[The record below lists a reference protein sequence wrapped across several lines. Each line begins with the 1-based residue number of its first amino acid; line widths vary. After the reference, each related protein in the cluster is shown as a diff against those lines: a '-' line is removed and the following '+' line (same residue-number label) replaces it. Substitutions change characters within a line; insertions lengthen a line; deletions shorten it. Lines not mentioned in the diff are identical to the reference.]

1 MILNLSQNELKNLQE
16 KLQNEYNSYKDKNL
30 KLDMSRGKPG
40 KEQLDLSEKMLTV
53 ISKNEDCFDAA
64 GNDCRNYGLLDGI
77 AEAKKMFA
85 DIFDCNISEVI
96 VGGNSSLNMM
106 YDLVVKALLLGVAN
120 GEKAWGKYE
129 KIKFLCPSPG
139 YDRHFAI
146 CQSLN
151 IEMITIPML
160 KNGPDMDL
168 IEKLV
173 KNDETIK
180 GMWCVPKYSNPE
192 GKTYSDD
199 VVKRLAGLKTAA
211 KDFRIFWDN
220 AYMLHDIGNESD
232 KLLNILDEAKKA
244 GNPDI
249 VYMFTSTSKISY
261 PGAGVGALASSE
273 NNINLIKKQMFFQ
286 TIGPDKLNQLRHV
299 KYFKDA
305 NGIKDYMQKHK
316 NILQPRFQAV
326 IDTLSKGLGS
336 ENIAEWNIP
345 RGGYFLSLD
354 VQPNCAKRVV
364 EMLKNAGVVMTSAGA
379 TFPYGVDPEDKN
391 IRIAPTLPPVSE
403 LVVAMELLC
412 ICVKLATVE
421 KLLK

>member
-1 MILNLSQNELKNLQE
+1 
-16 KLQNEYNSYKDKNL
+16 
-30 KLDMSRGKPG
+30 
-40 KEQLDLSEKMLTV
+40 
-53 ISKNEDCFDAA
+53 
-64 GNDCRNYGLLDGI
+64 
-77 AEAKKMFA
+77 
-85 DIFDCNISEVI
+85 
-96 VGGNSSLNMM
+96 
-106 YDLVVKALLLGVAN
+106 
-120 GEKAWGKYE
+120 
-129 KIKFLCPSPG
+129 
-139 YDRHFAI
+139 
-146 CQSLN
+146 
-151 IEMITIPML
+151 
-160 KNGPDMDL
+160 
-168 IEKLV
+168 
-173 KNDETIK
+173 
-180 GMWCVPKYSNPE
+180 
-192 GKTYSDD
+192 
-199 VVKRLAGLKTAA
+199 
-211 KDFRIFWDN
+211 
-220 AYMLHDIGNESD
+220 
-232 KLLNILDEAKKA
+232 
-244 GNPDI
+244 
-249 VYMFTSTSKISY
+249 MFTSTSKISY